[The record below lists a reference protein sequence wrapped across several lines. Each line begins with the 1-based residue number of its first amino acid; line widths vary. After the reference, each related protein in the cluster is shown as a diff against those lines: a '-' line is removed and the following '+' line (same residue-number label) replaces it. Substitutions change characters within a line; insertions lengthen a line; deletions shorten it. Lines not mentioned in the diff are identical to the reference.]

1 MPCARW
7 RFAFCVLA
15 MLVVGSAARAQ
26 SAVGE
31 AAQPETA
38 SASETASESESETAS
53 ESESASAPE
62 TASASESASES
73 GSESE
78 TASES
83 GSESG
88 SGSASEAGSETAP
101 YEAVIDE
108 ALGHYQRRQW
118 ELAHEAFARAH
129 ALLPN
134 ARTER
139 GMALSAYYAGDYL
152 AAAEGFERAL
162 ADARRPLTE
171 VQRVQARELMT
182 TARRHLG
189 RVAIVVEPADAD
201 VQLEGRALPP
211 SHRDNVLLL
220 PGNYRV
226 RVTAPGHAESIQRVD
241 VGAGDKLIVRID
253 LELIERHQ
261 PVPPVA
267 VPAPVEHTTVVYEAP
282 EAGAP
287 WPWIAAGATVVSALG
302 AGTFAL
308 LGNEE
313 FRDLESRCRIE
324 GCDEARRRMLWD
336 DSDVETYETLTNV
349 ALVVTA
355 AGAVTTATLFLL
367 DLDAPGERAG
377 GRVQLRLA
385 PGAVG
390 LSGRF

>member
-1 MPCARW
+1 MPCGRW
-7 RFAFCVLA
+7 RFACCVLA
-15 MLVVGSAARAQ
+15 VLALGSGARAQ

-31 AAQPETA
+31 PAR
-38 SASETASESESETAS
+38 SEPGSESAAEPGSAAEPESETS
-53 ESESASAPE
+53 EP
-62 TASASESASES
+62 
-73 GSESE
+73 
-78 TASES
+78 ES

-88 SGSASEAGSETAP
+88 SETGSEPETGSETEAGSETAP
-101 YEAVIDE
+101 YEGVIDE

-162 ADARRPLTE
+162 ADSRRPLTE

-211 SHRDNVLLL
+211 AHRDDVLLL

-226 RVTAPGHAESIQRVD
+226 RVTAPGHAESVQRVD

-253 LELIERHQ
+253 LELLERHE

-282 EAGAP
+282 EAGGP

-324 GCDEARRRMLWD
+324 GCDEARRRTLWD
-336 DSDVETYETLTNV
+336 DSDVESYETLTNV

-367 DLDAPGERAG
+367 DLDAPSERAG

>member
-1 MPCARW
+1 MPCGRW
-7 RFAFCVLA
+7 RFACCVLA
-15 MLVVGSAARAQ
+15 VLALGSGARAQ

-31 AAQPETA
+31 PAR
-38 SASETASESESETAS
+38 SEPGSESAAEPGSAAEPESETS
-53 ESESASAPE
+53 EPE
-62 TASASESASES
+62 TGSETESES
-73 GSESE
+73 GSETGSEPETGSE
-78 TASES
+78 T
-83 GSESG
+83 
-88 SGSASEAGSETAP
+88 EAGSETAP
-101 YEAVIDE
+101 YEGVIDE

-162 ADARRPLTE
+162 ADSRRPLTE

-211 SHRDNVLLL
+211 AHRDDVLLL

-226 RVTAPGHAESIQRVD
+226 RVTAPGHAESVQRVD

-253 LELIERHQ
+253 LELLERHE

-267 VPAPVEHTTVVYEAP
+267 VPARVEHTTVVYEAA
-282 EAGAP
+282 EAGVP

-324 GCDEARRRMLWD
+324 GCDEARRRTLWD
-336 DSDVETYETLTNV
+336 DSDVESYETLTNV

-367 DLDAPGERAG
+367 DLDAPSERAG